1 MKKPRGMYLYLD
13 TLDTLAFHGVPTM
26 FIAMLEHP
34 DFPHTDF
41 SYMRTGIMDLSD
53 SRILQTVYTMM
64 RVQMERD
71 FEKYSETCEKRSLAG
86 KISGQRRRE
95 AADLEGARADGLI
108 TDIFHADEHMI
119 TKRTHVNKSN

>member
-1 MKKPRGMYLYLD
+1 MYLYLD
-13 TLDTLAFHGVPTM
+13 TLDTLKTLTHEEIGRLLLAL
-26 FIAMLEHP
+26 LEFGR
-34 DFPHTDF
+34 DGAITDF
-41 SYMRTGIMDLSD
+41 SD